1 MRKAEVRRADI
12 MEFIS
17 TRGLDGPVSFE
28 TALLNGLARDGGLYL
43 PVSWPRFSQDE
54 IRDMQ
59 TKSYAELA
67 GLIMSRF
74 TADDIDQ
81 GEMTELARQT
91 YADFTHPEVAPLT
104 PVGENIHVLELFYGP
119 TIAFKDYAMQFLS
132 RAFDR
137 ALTRQDRTAVILG
150 ATSGDT
156 GSAALEAFKGRAS
169 VDVFILFP
177 DGRVSAVQ
185 QKQMTSIGA
194 DGAHAVAVAGD
205 FDDCQDMVKA
215 CFNDSVFR
223 DEMNLSAVNSINW
236 ARLMPQIVYYFSSAL
251 KVGAPDKKVAFSVP
265 TGNFGNVFA
274 GWVAAQMG
282 LPVERFI
289 VASNRNDILTRFFAT
304 GTMERQSVDP
314 SLSPSMDIQVSSN
327 FERLLFE
334 LLDRD
339 GARVAGLMQQFA
351 QTGNFAVAED
361 VLQTALSTF
370 SGFCLDDEGTK
381 TEIKTTYEET
391 GMIVDPHSAVGLA
404 AARNARSSGLVSA
417 DTPIISL
424 ACAHPAKFPDAVYSA
439 CGVYPGLPDHLSDLM
454 EREEVM
460 LKADNDMAAVQA
472 LLRTERR

>member
-1 MRKAEVRRADI
+1 MQ
-12 MEFIS
+12 FIS
-17 TRGLDGPVSFE
+17 TRGKDGPVSFE

-43 PVSWPRFSQDE
+43 PVSWPRFSLDE
-54 IRDMQ
+54 IRAMQ
-59 TKSYAELA
+59 SKSYAELA

-74 TADDIDQ
+74 TEGDIDQ
-81 GEMTELARQT
+81 AEMTELARQS
-91 YADFTHPEVAPLT
+91 YAGFTHDDVAPLK
-104 PVGENIHVLELFYGP
+104 PVSDHLHVLELFYGP

-137 ALTRQDRTAVILG
+137 ALTRQNRTAVILG

-177 DGRVSAVQ
+177 EGRVSPVQ
-185 QKQMTSIGA
+185 QKQMTSVSA
-194 DGAHAVAVAGD
+194 QGAHAVAVAGD
-205 FDDCQDMVKA
+205 FDDCQDVVKA
-215 CFNDSVFR
+215 CFNDAAFR

-251 KVGAPDKKVAFSVP
+251 KVGAPDKPVAFSVP

-339 GARVAGLMQQFA
+339 GARVADLMQQFS
-351 QTGNFAVAED
+351 QTGSFAVAEG
-361 VLQTALSTF
+361 VLGNALSTF

-381 TEIKTTYEET
+381 AEIKATYDET
-391 GMIVDPHSAVGLA
+391 GMIIDPHSAVGLA
-404 AARNARSSGLVSA
+404 GAREARKTGLVGP
-417 DTPIISL
+417 DTPVISL
-424 ACAHPAKFPDAVYSA
+424 ACAHPAKFPDAVRSA
-439 CGVYPGLPDHLSDLM
+439 CGVYPALPDHLSDLM
-454 EREEVM
+454 DRNEVM
-460 LKADNDMAAVQA
+460 LEADNDMAAVQA
-472 LLRTERR
+472 LLRAERR

>member
-1 MRKAEVRRADI
+1 MQ
-12 MEFIS
+12 FIS
-17 TRGLDGPVSFE
+17 TRGKDGPVSFE

-43 PVSWPRFSQDE
+43 PVSWPRFSTED
-54 IRDMQ
+54 IRSMRD
-59 TKSYAELA
+59 KSYAELA

-74 TADDIDQ
+74 TDGDIDLA
-81 GEMTELARQT
+81 EMTELARQT
-91 YADFTHPEVAPLT
+91 YQPFTHPDVAPLR
-104 PVGENIHVLELFYGP
+104 PVAENIHVLELFYGP

-137 ALTRQDRTAVILG
+137 ALTRQNRTAVILG

-177 DGRVSAVQ
+177 DGRVSPVQ
-185 QKQMTSIGA
+185 QKQMTSVA
-194 DGAHAVAVAGD
+194 AEGAHAVAVAGD

-215 CFNDSVFR
+215 CFNDASFR

-251 KVGAPDKKVAFSVP
+251 KLGAPDKQVAFCVP

-304 GTMERQSVDP
+304 GIMERRGVDP

-334 LLDRD
+334 LLGRD
-339 GARVAGLMQQFA
+339 GATVAELMRTFSE
-351 QTGNFAVAED
+351 TGNFAVAD
-361 VLQTALSTF
+361 SVLQTALSVF
-370 SGFCLDDEGTK
+370 SGFCLDDAGTRA
-381 TEIKTTYEET
+381 EIKATYDQT
-391 GMIVDPHSAVGLA
+391 GMVIDPHSAVGLA
-404 AARNARSSGLVSA
+404 GARAARTSGLIGR
-417 DTPIISL
+417 DTPVISL
-424 ACAHPAKFPDAVYSA
+424 ACAHPAKFPDAVHSA
-439 CGVYPGLPDHLSDLM
+439 CGVHPDLPEHLSDLM
-454 EREEVM
+454 QRDEVM
-460 LKADNDMAAVQA
+460 LRADNNIASVQA
-472 LLRTERR
+472 LLRAERR

>member
-1 MRKAEVRRADI
+1 MQ
-12 MEFIS
+12 FIS
-17 TRGLDGPVSFE
+17 TRGNDGPVSFE

-43 PVSWPRFSQDE
+43 PVNWPRFSVDE

-59 TKSYAELA
+59 DMSYADLA

-74 TADDIDQ
+74 TDGDIDQ
-81 GEMTELARQT
+81 AEMTELARQT
-91 YADFTHPEVAPLT
+91 YAGFTHRDVAPLK
-104 PVGENIHVLELFYGP
+104 PVADNIHVLELFYGP

-137 ALTRQDRTAVILG
+137 ALTRQNRTAVILG

-156 GSAALEAFKGRAS
+156 GSAALEAFKGRKS

-185 QKQMTSIGA
+185 QKQMTSVSA
-194 DGAHAVAVAGD
+194 DGAHAVAVTGD

-215 CFNDSVFR
+215 CFNDTAFR

-236 ARLMPQIVYYFSSAL
+236 ARLMPQIVYYFSSAVKL
-251 KVGAPDKKVAFSVP
+251 GAPDRPVAFCVP

-304 GTMERQSVDP
+304 GTMERRSVDP

-339 GARVAGLMQQFA
+339 GPAVADIMQQFA
-351 QTGNFAVAED
+351 QTGSFAVAES
-361 VLQTALSTF
+361 VLQNALSVF
-370 SGFCLDDEGTK
+370 SGFCLDDEGTRA
-381 TEIKTTYEET
+381 EIKTTYDQT
-391 GMIVDPHSAVGLA
+391 GMIIDPHSAVGLA
-404 AARNARSSGLVSA
+404 GARNARLSGLVGP
-417 DTPIISL
+417 DTQIISL
-424 ACAHPAKFPDAVYSA
+424 ACAHPAKFPEAVQSA
-439 CGVYPGLPDHLSDLM
+439 CGVHPALPDHLSDLM
-454 EREEVM
+454 QRDEVM
-460 LKADNDMAAVQA
+460 LQAENNIAAVQA
-472 LLRTERR
+472 LLRAERR